1 MSSPDSEVLL
11 PSARTRLLVLA
22 GAMGFTMYGLGFSVP
37 LLKHDLNISR
47 AVASL
52 HNVGFAATITLTS
65 VVIPRLIARYSPRD
79 VMRAGWIIATLS
91 ILAFAAGKSLWIT
104 LPAMAAAGVGATL
117 FNNTNAVTVGES
129 AGMSTHVILRLSG
142 ITTLSGATSPIIIGF
157 LIRNG
162 ISWRYTVA
170 GCAAFLGLFALK
182 LLPDMPNRAPTRAG
196 SAGRHWD
203 KTLLILVGFGF
214 FATMMEVATGSWALD
229 LLISRGFLLSSA
241 VVLVAFYSYGIA
253 TSRLSF
259 SMAEKLGAD
268 HMWWF
273 STVIT
278 AAGLILIITTTNE
291 TLAFL
296 ALIIAA
302 LGLGPIGALALAA
315 AAATPKGGDAGV
327 AANVIGAGP
336 AIGVGSWLM
345 GWVSDTS
352 GFSVAYLIPLISL
365 VIASIF
371 FVSVRSQDKSKIT

>member
-1 MSSPDSEVLL
+1 MSSPDSELLL
-11 PSARTRLLVLA
+11 PSARTRLLILA

-52 HNVGFAATITLTS
+52 HNVGFAITITFTS
-65 VVIPRLIARYSPRD
+65 FIIPRLIARYSPRD

-91 ILAFAAGKSLWIT
+91 ILAFAVGNSLWIT
-104 LPAMAAAGVGATL
+104 LPAMAAAGIGATL
-117 FNNTNAVTVGES
+117 FNNTNAVTIGES
-129 AGMSTHVILRLSG
+129 DGMSIHVILRLSG
-142 ITTLSGATSPIIIGF
+142 ITTLAGATSPIIISF
-157 LIRNG
+157 LIRSG

-170 GCAAFLGLFALK
+170 SSAVILGLFALK
-182 LLPDMPNRAPTRAG
+182 SLPEMPDRAPIRAQ

-229 LLISRGFLLSSA
+229 LLISRGFVLSSA
-241 VVLVAFYSYGIA
+241 VVLVSFYSYGIA

-259 SMAEKLGAD
+259 SMAERLEAD
-268 HMWWF
+268 QMWWF
-273 STVIT
+273 STAIT
-278 AAGLILIITTTNE
+278 AAGLILIITTENE
-291 TLAFL
+291 SMAVLG
-296 ALIIAA
+296 LIVAA

-352 GFSVAYLIPLISL
+352 GFSIAYGIPLIML
-365 VIASIF
+365 AVASIF
-371 FVSVRSQDKSKIT
+371 FVLVRGQDKSRIT